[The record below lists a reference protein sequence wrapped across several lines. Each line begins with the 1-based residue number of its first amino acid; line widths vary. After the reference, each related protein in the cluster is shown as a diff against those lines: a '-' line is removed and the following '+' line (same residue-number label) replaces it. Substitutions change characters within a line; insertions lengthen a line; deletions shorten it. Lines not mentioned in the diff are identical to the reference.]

1 MYMLCIYSN
10 GLNLS
15 LAGRRSDWKNI
26 INNNHGFWWGNLRY
40 RQQLMI
46 MKSYNNICLKWFIE
60 DKSMCNLNVHCYL
73 PVYTNSQNKCV
84 NQMYTMHQQTDQ
96 CILETIFQ
104 YLETILNLIDSL
116 FVIKKKYTNIWLS
129 KLFKKLILCPVH
141 ITITYTHTTW
151 LQNTATVPFSTCYST
166 EP

>member
-1 MYMLCIYSN
+1 M
-10 GLNLS
+10 
-15 LAGRRSDWKNI
+15 
-26 INNNHGFWWGNLRY
+26 
-40 RQQLMI
+40 RQPEIQAAI
-46 MKSYNNICLKWFIE
+46 VCLKWFIE

-116 FVIKKKYTNIWLS
+116 FVIKINIQISDFLS
-129 KLFKKLILCPVH
+129 FLK
-141 ITITYTHTTW
+141 
-151 LQNTATVPFSTCYST
+151 S
-166 EP
+166 

>member
-15 LAGRRSDWKNI
+15 LASSRSDWKNI

-104 YLETILNLIDSL
+104 YIETILNLIDSL
-116 FVIKKKYTNIWLS
+116 FVIKKNIQISDFLS
-129 KLFKKLILCPVH
+129 LLK
-141 ITITYTHTTW
+141 
-151 LQNTATVPFSTCYST
+151 S
-166 EP
+166 